1 MPQFSSAPNAHARET
16 MLRSDERQRVVLA
29 DKMADMANLI
39 AAALVVGFAIGEPAA
54 SARVAATAIGFWVGA
69 LAAVMALSRS
79 KQ

>member
-1 MPQFSSAPNAHARET
+1 
-16 MLRSDERQRVVLA
+16 MLRLDERQRVVLA

-69 LAAVMALSRS
+69 LTAALAPSRS
-79 KQ
+79 KR